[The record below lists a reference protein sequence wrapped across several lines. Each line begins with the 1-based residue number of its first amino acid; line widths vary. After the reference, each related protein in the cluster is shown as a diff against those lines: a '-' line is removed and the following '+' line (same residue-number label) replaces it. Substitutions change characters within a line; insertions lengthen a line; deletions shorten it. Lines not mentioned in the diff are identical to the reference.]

1 MKYFLDTEF
10 HERKKPIKFLGI
22 TIDKVDTIELISIG
36 IVSENNDTYYAICND
51 FDVDAAWN
59 NEWLRDNVLHSV
71 YQELLSYEGTYGK
84 TYHPDLMEWN
94 KSGLKNLLRWHGKS
108 KARIAKEVTEYV
120 YKTSEIND
128 PNAIANWEEVKH
140 KFPVEFY
147 GYFADY
153 DWVVFCW
160 LFGRMIDLPKGFP
173 YFCMDLKQMM
183 VERGIGAEWKY
194 NNCPDPEGEHDAL
207 IDAKW
212 NMKLYNLIKDEP
224 R

>member
-51 FDVDAAWN
+51 FDIDAAWN
-59 NEWLRDNVLHSV
+59 NEWLRDNVLYSV

-84 TYHPDLMEWN
+84 TYHPELMEWN

-173 YFCMDLKQMM
+173 YFCMDLKQRM
-183 VERGIGAEWKY
+183 VERGLGAEWKY

-207 IDAKW
+207 VDAKW

>member
-10 HERKKPIKFLGI
+10 HERKKPVKFLGF
-22 TIDKVDTIELISIG
+22 TIDEVDTIELISIG

-51 FDVDAAWN
+51 FDIDAAWN
-59 NEWLRDNVLHSV
+59 NEWLRDNVLYSV

-84 TYHPDLMEWN
+84 TYHPELMEWN

-183 VERGIGAEWKY
+183 VERGLGAEWKY

>member
-36 IVSENNDTYYAICND
+36 IVSENDETYYAICND
-51 FDVDAAWN
+51 FDIDAAWN
-59 NEWLRDNVLHSV
+59 NEWLRDNVLYSV

-84 TYHPDLMEWN
+84 TYHPEIMEWN

-120 YKTSEIND
+120 FKTSEIND

-183 VERGIGAEWKY
+183 VERGLGAEWKY

>member
-36 IVSENNDTYYAICND
+36 IVSENDETYYAICNE

-59 NEWLRDNVLHSV
+59 NEWLRDNVLYQV

-94 KSGLKNLLRWHGKS
+94 KSGLKNLLHWHGKS
-108 KARIAKEVTEYV
+108 RARIAKEVTEYV
-120 YKTSEIND
+120 YKTSGIND

-140 KFPVEFY
+140 KFPVDFY

-183 VERGIGAEWKY
+183 VERGLGAEWK
-194 NNCPDPEGEHDAL
+194 
-207 IDAKW
+207 
-212 NMKLYNLIKDEP
+212 
-224 R
+224 